1 LPLLV
6 QCQRVSRF
14 FGEIPVL
21 REVSFNA
28 AGGELLALRGA
39 NGAGKTTLLRIL
51 AGALRPSLGE
61 VTVGGAPVASVEA
74 RRITGFLSHQSLL
87 HPTLTVMENLEFFA
101 TLFSLPRPRAAAVQA
116 LDQVN
121 GGYLA
126 GRRVGELSQGMKQKA
141 ALARCLLHQPR
152 LLLLDEPIASLDRAT
167 VAEMRACLARLRDQG
182 LTLILS
188 SHQEEAFAG
197 LTDGELTL
205 ERGRLLTP
213 AHADSAAPAG
223 GLRGPQAD
231 ASTSGTRGSASV
243 SAEHAQEPAP
253 SEAMP

>member
-1 LPLLV
+1 M
-6 QCQRVSRF
+6 
-14 FGEIPVL
+14 L
-21 REVSFNA
+21 REVSFSA
-28 AGGELLALRGA
+28 ARGELLALRGA

-61 VTVGGAPVASVEA
+61 ITVDGAPVASVEA
-74 RRITGFLSHQSLL
+74 RRMTGFLSHQSLL
-87 HPTLTVMENLEFFA
+87 HPTLTVMENLEFYA
-101 TLFSLPRPRAAAVQA
+101 TLFSLPHPHAAAVQA

-121 GGYLA
+121 GGSLA
-126 GRRVGELSQGMKQKA
+126 PRRVGELSQGMKQKA

-182 LTLILS
+182 MTLILS

-205 ERGRLLTP
+205 ERGRLLAQ
-213 AHADSAAPAG
+213 AHAD
-223 GLRGPQAD
+223 D
-231 ASTSGTRGSASV
+231 ASNSGRRGGASV
-243 SAEHAQEPAP
+243 SAEHAQGPAP
-253 SEAMP
+253 SRAMP